1 MQFLNINKPLTENNP
16 PTIPQKMKVSNET
29 KIGALTAIAITLLI
43 LGFNFLKGKNLIE
56 KKATLYISFNKV
68 NGLNM
73 ADVIKINGL
82 KVGGV
87 EDMQETDA
95 NLSGIV
101 VAFHLTRAINIPKDT
116 YAKVVTNPLGSS
128 YIELVMGKSPV
139 YAKDGDTLKSME
151 NKGLVEDLQDKLEPT
166 IESLNK
172 TLATL
177 EETVKRVGNVF
188 DEEAKQNIGKTLKE
202 LAIATDQIN
211 GMLAPGKGS
220 IAKSMDN
227 VAGITSNLKNNNDSI
242 TMIIG
247 NLTKVSKDL
256 SSAEIGNTIQSLET
270 AATSL
275 NQILNGIKEGKGS
288 LGKLA
293 KDDALYKNL
302 NSTSNSLNILL
313 QDLRMHPKRYVQVSV
328 FGKKDK
334 TGPLME
340 ALPDSTGKQ

>member
-1 MQFLNINKPLTENNP
+1 
-16 PTIPQKMKVSNET
+16 MKVSNET
-29 KIGALTAIAITLLI
+29 KIGALTVIAITLLI

-56 KKATLYISFNKV
+56 KKATMYIAFTKV

-101 VAFHLTRAINIPKDT
+101 VAFHLTRAINIPNDT
-116 YAKVVTNPLGSS
+116 YAQVITNPLGSS
-128 YIELVMGKSPV
+128 YIELIMGKSKTLL
-139 YAKDGDTLKSME
+139 KDGDTLKSLE
-151 NKGLVEDLQDKLEPT
+151 TKGIVQDLQDQLAPT
-166 IESLNK
+166 IENLNK
-172 TLATL
+172 TLNAL

-202 LAIATDQIN
+202 LALATDQLN
-211 GMLAPGKGS
+211 NMLAPGKGS

-227 VAGITSNLKNNNDSI
+227 VASISGNIKNNNDSI
-242 TMIIG
+242 TKMIG
-247 NLTKVSKDL
+247 NLTKVSRDL
-256 SSAEIGNTIQSLET
+256 STAEIGATVQSLET
-270 AATSL
+270 AATNL
-275 NQILNGIKEGKGS
+275 NLILTGIKDGQGS
-288 LGKLA
+288 LGKLT

-302 NSTSNSLNILL
+302 TSTSNSLNILL
-313 QDLRMHPKRYVQVSV
+313 QDLRLHPKRYVQLSV

-334 TGPLME
+334 TGPLMQ
-340 ALPDSTGKQ
+340 ALPDSTGKK

>member
-1 MQFLNINKPLTENNP
+1 
-16 PTIPQKMKVSNET
+16 MKVSNET

-56 KKATLYISFNKV
+56 KKATLYIAFAKV

-95 NLSGIV
+95 NLSGVV
-101 VAFHLTRAINIPKDT
+101 VAFHLTRAINIPDDT
-116 YAKVVTNPLGSS
+116 YAQVVTNPLGSA
-128 YIELVMGKSPV
+128 YIELIMGKSKN
-139 YAKDGDTLKSME
+139 YLKDGDTLKSME
-151 NKGLVEDLQDKLEPT
+151 TKGIVQDLQDQLKPT
-166 IESLNK
+166 IDNLNK
-172 TLATL
+172 TLTAL
-177 EETVKRVGNVF
+177 EETVKRVGNVV

-211 GMLAPGKGS
+211 KMLLPGKGS
-220 IAKSMDN
+220 IAKSVEN
-227 VAGITSNLKNNNDSI
+227 VSDISSNIKKNNDSI

-247 NLTKVSKDL
+247 NLTKVSREL
-256 SSAEIGNTIQSLET
+256 SNSEIGATVHSLET
-270 AATSL
+270 AAKQL
-275 NQILNGIKEGKGS
+275 NKILNGINEGKGS
-288 LGKLA
+288 LGKLT

-302 NSTSNSLNILL
+302 TSTSNSLNILL
-313 QDLRMHPKRYVQVSV
+313 QDLRLHPKRYVQVSV

-334 TGPLME
+334 TEPLMQ

>member
-1 MQFLNINKPLTENNP
+1 
-16 PTIPQKMKVSNET
+16 MKVSNET

-56 KKATLYISFNKV
+56 KKATLYIAFTKV

-101 VAFHLTRAINIPKDT
+101 VAFSLTRAINIPDDT
-116 YAKVVTNPLGSS
+116 YAQVVTNPLGNA
-128 YIELVMGKSPV
+128 YIELVMGKSKNFL
-139 YAKDGDTLKSME
+139 KDGDTLKSME
-151 NKGLVEDLQDKLEPT
+151 TKGIVQDLQDQLKPT
-166 IESLNK
+166 IDNLNK
-172 TLATL
+172 TLVTL
-177 EETVKRVGNVF
+177 EETLKRVGNVV
-188 DEEAKQNIGKTLKE
+188 DEEAKQNIGTTLKE

-211 GMLAPGKGS
+211 KMLAPGKGS
-220 IAKSMDN
+220 IAKSVEN
-227 VAGITSNLKNNNDSI
+227 VSDISGNIKKNNDSI

-247 NLTKVSKDL
+247 NLTKVSREL
-256 SSAEIGNTIQSLET
+256 SNAEIGATVQSLEA
-270 AATSL
+270 AATQL
-275 NQILNGIKEGKGS
+275 NKILSGINEGKGS
-288 LGKLA
+288 LGKLT
-293 KDDALYKNL
+293 KDEALYKNL
-302 NSTSNSLNILL
+302 TSTSNSLNILL
-313 QDLRMHPKRYVQVSV
+313 QDLRLHPKRYVQVSV

-334 TGPLME
+334 TEPLMQ

>member
-1 MQFLNINKPLTENNP
+1 
-16 PTIPQKMKVSNET
+16 MKVSNET

-56 KKATLYISFNKV
+56 KKATMYIAFTKV

-82 KVGGV
+82 KIGGV

-101 VAFHLTRAINIPKDT
+101 VAFHLTRAINIPDDT
-116 YAKVVTNPLGSS
+116 YAQVVTNPLGNA
-128 YIELVMGKSPV
+128 YIELIMGKS
-139 YAKDGDTLKSME
+139 KTFLQDGDTLKSME
-151 NKGLVEDLQDKLEPT
+151 TKGIVQDLQDQLAPT
-166 IESLNK
+166 IDNLNK
-172 TLATL
+172 TLVAL

-202 LAIATDQIN
+202 LALATDQLN
-211 GMLAPGKGS
+211 SMLAPGKGS

-227 VAGITSNLKNNNDSI
+227 VASISGNLKNNNDSI
-242 TMIIG
+242 TSIIG
-247 NLTKVSKDL
+247 NLTKVSRDL
-256 SSAEIGNTIQSLET
+256 SSAEISATVQSLET
-270 AATSL
+270 AATNL
-275 NQILNGIKEGKGS
+275 NLILTGIKEGQGS
-288 LGKLA
+288 LGKLT

-302 NSTSNSLNILL
+302 TSTSNSLNILL
-313 QDLRMHPKRYVQVSV
+313 QDLRLHPKRYVQVSV

-334 TGPLME
+334 TGPLMQ
-340 ALPDSTGKQ
+340 ALPDSTGK

>member
-1 MQFLNINKPLTENNP
+1 
-16 PTIPQKMKVSNET
+16 MKVSNET

-56 KKATLYISFNKV
+56 KKATMYIAFTKV

-82 KVGGV
+82 KIGGV

-101 VAFHLTRAINIPKDT
+101 VAFHLTRAINIPDDT
-116 YAKVVTNPLGSS
+116 YAQVITNPLGSA
-128 YIELVMGKSPV
+128 YIELVMGKSTTFL
-139 YAKDGDTLKSME
+139 KDGDTLKSME
-151 NKGLVEDLQDKLEPT
+151 TKGLVQNIQDQLAPT
-166 IESLNK
+166 IENLNK
-172 TLATL
+172 TLTAL

-202 LAIATDQIN
+202 LALATDQLN
-211 GMLAPGKGS
+211 NMLAPGKGS

-227 VAGITSNLKNNNDSI
+227 VASISGNIKNNNDSI
-242 TMIIG
+242 TKIIG
-247 NLTKVSKDL
+247 NLTKVSRDI
-256 SSAEIGNTIQSLET
+256 STAEIGATVQSLET
-270 AATSL
+270 AATNL
-275 NQILNGIKEGKGS
+275 NLILSGIKEGQGS

-302 NSTSNSLNILL
+302 TSTSNSLNILL
-313 QDLRMHPKRYVQVSV
+313 QDLRLHPKRYVQVSV

-334 TGPLME
+334 TGPLMQ
-340 ALPDSTGKQ
+340 ALPDSTGK

>member
-1 MQFLNINKPLTENNP
+1 
-16 PTIPQKMKVSNET
+16 MKVSNET

-56 KKATLYISFNKV
+56 KKATMYITFNKV

-101 VAFHLTRAINIPKDT
+101 VAFHLTRAINIPNDT
-116 YAKVVTNPLGSS
+116 YAQVVTNPLGSA
-128 YIELVMGKSPV
+128 YIELIMGKSKTFL
-139 YAKDGDTLKSME
+139 KDGDTLKSME
-151 NKGLVEDLQDKLEPT
+151 TKGLVQDIQDQLAPT
-166 IESLNK
+166 IDNLNK
-172 TLATL
+172 TLSTL

-188 DEEAKQNIGKTLKE
+188 DEEAKQNIGQTLQE
-202 LAIATDQIN
+202 LALATDQLN
-211 GMLAPGKGS
+211 VMLAPGKGS

-227 VAGITSNLKNNNDSI
+227 VASISGNIKNNNDSI
-242 TMIIG
+242 TSIIS
-247 NLTKVSKDL
+247 NLTKVSKNL
-256 SSAEIGNTIQSLET
+256 SNIDIGATVQSLEI
-270 AATSL
+270 AATNL
-275 NQILNGIKEGKGS
+275 NTILTGIKEGQGS
-288 LGKLA
+288 LGKLT

-302 NSTSNSLNILL
+302 TSTSNSLNMLL
-313 QDLRMHPKRYVQVSV
+313 QDLRLNPKRYVQVSV

-334 TGPLME
+334 TGPIMQV
-340 ALPDSTGKQ
+340 LPDSTGK

>member
-1 MQFLNINKPLTENNP
+1 
-16 PTIPQKMKVSNET
+16 MKVSNET

-56 KKATLYISFNKV
+56 KKATMYIAFTKV

-101 VAFHLTRAINIPKDT
+101 VAFHLTRAINIPDDT
-116 YAKVVTNPLGSS
+116 YAQVVTNPLGNA
-128 YIELVMGKSPV
+128 YIELIMGKSKTFL
-139 YAKDGDTLKSME
+139 KDGDTLRSME
-151 NKGLVEDLQDKLEPT
+151 TKGIVQDLQDQLAPT
-166 IESLNK
+166 IENLNK
-172 TLATL
+172 TLVTL

-202 LAIATDQIN
+202 LALATDQLN
-211 GMLAPGKGS
+211 SMLAPGKGS

-227 VAGITSNLKNNNDSI
+227 VASISGNIKNNNDSI
-242 TMIIG
+242 TSIIG
-247 NLTKVSKDL
+247 NLSKVSRDL
-256 SSAEIGNTIQSLET
+256 SSAEIGATVQSLEN
-270 AATSL
+270 AATNL
-275 NQILNGIKEGKGS
+275 NLILTGIKEGQGS
-288 LGKLA
+288 LGKLT

-302 NSTSNSLNILL
+302 SSTSNSLNILL
-313 QDLRMHPKRYVQVSV
+313 QDLRLHPKRYVQVSV

-334 TGPLME
+334 TGPLMQ
-340 ALPDSTGKQ
+340 ALPDSTGK